1 MIVLP
6 TLTTQPHISLEKV
19 GRMYF
24 LNLEVE
30 EFKIV
35 SADQLW
41 MWLYLV

>member
-6 TLTTQPHISLEKV
+6 TLTTQPHISLQKV

-24 LNLEVE
+24 LNLGVE
-30 EFKIV
+30 ALIV

-41 MWLYLV
+41 MWLYLF